1 MNNRC
6 SYCGKEFPP
15 SVTVC
20 PYDQHL
26 MVSEVEKMRVPRD
39 PRTIK
44 RSFVMMGIGL
54 MLILIGFGEPILE
67 AAFHKK
73 GTISVML
80 MLLLLGSVMISSG
93 FGVLVT
99 GKPSDS
105 PRSWMWFGL
114 GLMVVLTMILFW
126 ILGEMGYP
134 YRYR

>member
-1 MNNRC
+1 
-6 SYCGKEFPP
+6 
-15 SVTVC
+15 
-20 PYDQHL
+20 
-26 MVSEVEKMRVPRD
+26 MRVPRD

-54 MLILIGFGEPILE
+54 MLVLIGFGEPIVE